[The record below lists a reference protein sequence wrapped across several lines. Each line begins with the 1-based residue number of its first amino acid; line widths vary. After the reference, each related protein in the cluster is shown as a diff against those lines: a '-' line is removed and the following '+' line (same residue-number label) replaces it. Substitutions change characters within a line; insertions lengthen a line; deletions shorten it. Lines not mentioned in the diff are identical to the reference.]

1 MSTLNHYWPSPAEVD
16 QCIRTEAETVDD
28 AVLLAVHE
36 PGPLRVRAANASAEE
51 VATERDLLNELM
63 RPADDGSA
71 VVVAIT
77 GDSGVGKSHMVRW
90 LHAQLQ
96 RHPARQQLVIVLVPK
111 TASLRQ
117 VVERILEPLEGEHYA
132 HLKAELSRVVETLK
146 PDEAKQLLATSLA
159 IELDRL
165 YQQDMATLR
174 GGGRLDDRALR
185 AHADHAKGLSHLL
198 RDPVVNEH
206 WLYAVL
212 TRIVT
217 QTLHGG
223 SEAETGE
230 SRRFTPTDLQV
241 PEDWDHTQATRAANV
256 YLQKLQSDEGAALPM
271 AAELLQEALDPALRT
286 VFRFSEALGQRSIEE
301 IVDDIRRHLL
311 EQGRELV
318 LLIEDFAALAG
329 IQQPLLNLII
339 AESDHQGRR
348 VRAPLRTALAVT
360 DGFLPSRQTILT
372 RAKRQWIIPSSP
384 GKDDEIVERLIDL
397 SGRYLNAARWGI
409 KALAKQYA
417 QRGDEDL
424 YGWVRPFDHEL
435 DADDSDRLKAFGSS
449 RHGYPLFPLSRESI
463 SALARRELRQGT
475 QLIFNPRAFIN
486 HVLRDVLV
494 HRVEFTRGEFP
505 PPGFK
510 DAVMSTG
517 AEIAVRAQP
526 LSDAMRARLA
536 PALVY
541 WAGNPPDLTSP
552 PRVSRDVFG
561 AFQLA
566 WPFDVNAPTVPIAAP
581 RPRPVSE
588 PVGGPDPTAPQA
600 EAATP
605 PVTPQDEHIESWA
618 TGGQLIQQPA
628 NEIRKIIALA
638 LHDRIDW
645 NSLRMRRQPILPGHI
660 WLPFARVG
668 NPTAEPRF
676 VVGPEVRPL
685 TFNVRAGVLG
695 LCRWAA
701 NGRNWDY
708 PRAED
713 DYAVAQALLDGLE
726 AQALQWFPQ
735 LARQRA
741 QAALRTLHRQAL
753 LLRMT
758 RKAEPDEPA
767 LVDYF
772 RPLDAP
778 PVAPDKDDR
787 SHEASILQV
796 AVGAADALDEVRDVL
811 LDAVACF
818 QGPGSTALGV
828 DRVRLQAAWKADSD
842 ESQDSAVLAP
852 SEKARQIARD
862 LGTNRLKILVSR
874 YTGVLDTRLAVIQRI
889 AGSNPEISLVAPI
902 KELIAEAKRS
912 GTLASVDY
920 SPTAVDRALGFLAS
934 DTARS
939 VLRHA
944 SSFSTPDATRSAEFQ
959 LATCTEIDLTS
970 LRTTTD
976 ALETLEALVTRI
988 QRAADSQL
996 KASGGGDVADA
1007 LNSLRASLTALAEEG
1022 DTL

>member
-1 MSTLNHYWPSPAEVD
+1 MSTLNYYWPDPAEVD
-16 QCIRTEAETVDD
+16 QCIRTEAETLDD

-36 PGPLRVRAANASAEE
+36 PGPLRVRAANASGEE
-51 VATERDLLNELM
+51 AATERDLLNELM

-96 RHPARQQLVIVLVPK
+96 RHPAREQLVIVLVPK

-174 GGGRLDDRALR
+174 GGRLDDRVLR
-185 AHADHAKGLSHLL
+185 AHADHAKGLSNLL

-206 WLYAVL
+206 WIYAVL
-212 TRIVT
+212 IRIVT

-230 SRRFTPTDLQV
+230 SRRFTPQDLQV
-241 PEDWDHTQATRAANV
+241 PEDWDPTQATRAANV
-256 YLQKLQSDEGAALPM
+256 YLQKLQSDEGAALPI

-311 EQGRELV
+311 VQGRELV

-348 VRAPLRTALAVT
+348 IRAPLRTALAVT

-372 RAKRQWIIPSSP
+372 RAKREWIIPNSP

-417 QRGDEDL
+417 QRSDEDL
-424 YGWVRPFDHEL
+424 YSWVRPFDHEL
-435 DADDSDRLKAFGSS
+435 DADDSDRLKAFGTS
-449 RHGYPLFPLSRESI
+449 RHGYPLFPLSREAIAS
-463 SALARRELRQGT
+463 LARRELRQGT

-494 HRVEFTRGEFP
+494 HRAEFMRGEFP

-510 DAVMSTG
+510 EAVMSTG
-517 AEIAVRAQP
+517 TEIAIRAQP
-526 LSDAMRARLA
+526 LSDTMRARLA

-541 WAGNPPDLTSP
+541 WAGNPTDLASQP
-552 PRVSRDVFG
+552 LVSKDVFG

-566 WPFDVNAPTVPIAAP
+566 WPFDANAPAVPIPAP
-581 RPRPVSE
+581 RPRPVPE
-588 PVGGPDPTAPQA
+588 PVGDPDLLVPPA

-638 LHDRIDW
+638 LYDRIDW
-645 NSLRMRRQPILPGHI
+645 NSLRMRRQPIQPGHI

-668 NPTAEPRF
+668 NPSAEPRF

-685 TFNVRAGVLG
+685 TFDVRGGVLA

-701 NGRNWDY
+701 SGRNWNY

-713 DYAVAQALLDGLE
+713 DYAVAQMLLDGLE
-726 AQALQWFPQ
+726 VQAMHWFPQ
-735 LARQRA
+735 VARQRA

-758 RKAEPDEPA
+758 RKAEPNEPA

-778 PVAPDKDDR
+778 PIAPDKDDR

-796 AVGAADALDEVRDVL
+796 AVAAADGLDEMRDVL

-828 DRVRLQAAWKADSD
+828 DRVRLQAAWKADND
-842 ESQDSAVLAP
+842 DSQDSAVLTQ

-862 LGTNRLKILVSR
+862 LGSNRLKTLVSR

-912 GTLASVDY
+912 GTLASVEY
-920 SPTAVDRALGFLAS
+920 KAAAVDRALGFLAS

-944 SSFSTPDATRSAEFQ
+944 STFSTPDPTRSAEFQ
-959 LATCTEIDLTS
+959 LATCTEIELTS

-976 ALETLEALVTRI
+976 ALETLEVLVTRI

-1007 LNSLRASLTALAEEG
+1007 LNSLRANLTALAEEG
-1022 DTL
+1022 ETP

>member
-1 MSTLNHYWPSPAEVD
+1 MSTLNHYWPIPAEVD

-36 PGPLRVRAANASAEE
+36 PGPLRVRAANASADEA
-51 VATERDLLNELM
+51 ATERDLLNELM

-174 GGGRLDDRALR
+174 SGGRLDDRALR

-206 WLYAVL
+206 WLYTVL

-223 SEAETGE
+223 SETETGE
-230 SRRFTPTDLQV
+230 SRRFTPQDLHV
-241 PEDWDHTQATRAANV
+241 PEDWDPTQATRAANV

-348 VRAPLRTALAVT
+348 IRAPLRTALAVT

-372 RAKRQWIIPSSP
+372 RAKREWIIPNSASN
-384 GKDDEIVERLIDL
+384 DEEIIERLIDF

-409 KALAKQYA
+409 KALVNQYT
-417 QRGDEDL
+417 QRSDEDL
-424 YGWVRPFDHEL
+424 YNWVRPFDQEL
-435 DADDSDRLKAFGSS
+435 DADDSDRLMAFGSS

-463 SALARRELRQGT
+463 SALARRELRQGG

-494 HRVEFTRGEFP
+494 HRAEFARGEFP

-526 LSDAMRARLA
+526 LSDTMRARLA

-541 WAGNPPDLTSP
+541 WAGNPPDLALP
-552 PRVSRDVFG
+552 PRVSKDVFG

-566 WPFDVNAPTVPIAAP
+566 WPFDASAPAAP
-581 RPRPVSE
+581 IPAPRAPE
-588 PVGGPDPTAPQA
+588 PVANRDAPKPLA
-600 EAATP
+600 EAVTP

-628 NEIRKIIALA
+628 SEIRKVIAQA
-638 LHDRIDW
+638 LNDRLDW
-645 NSLRMRRQPILPGHI
+645 NSLRMRAQPILPGHI

-685 TFNVRAGVLG
+685 GFNVRAGVLA

-701 NGRNWDY
+701 NGRNWNY

-713 DYAVAQALLDGLE
+713 DYAVAQMLLDGLE
-726 AQALQWFPQ
+726 LQAMQFFLKI
-735 LARQRA
+735 ARQRA

-772 RPLDAP
+772 QPLDP
-778 PVAPDKDDR
+778 RPVAPDNDDR

-796 AVGAADALDEVRDVL
+796 AVGAADALDDVRDAL
-811 LDAVACF
+811 LSAVACF
-818 QGPGSTALGV
+818 QGLGSTALGV
-828 DRVRLQAAWKADSD
+828 DRVRLQAAWNADSD
-842 ESQDSAVLAP
+842 ESQDSAAFAQ
-852 SEKARQIARD
+852 SDKARQVARD
-862 LGTNRLKILVSR
+862 LGSNRLKTLVSR
-874 YTGVLDTRLAVIQRI
+874 YTGVLDKRLPIVQRI
-889 AGSNPEISLVAPI
+889 VGPDSEISLVAPI
-902 KELIAEAKRS
+902 KELLAEAKRS
-912 GTLASVDY
+912 GTLANVDY
-920 SPTAVDRALGFLAS
+920 NQAAVDRALGTLAS

-944 SSFSTPDATRSAEFQ
+944 SSFSAPDTARSAEFQ
-959 LATCTEIDLTS
+959 LATCTEIELTS
-970 LRTTTD
+970 LQTVTD

-1022 DTL
+1022 ETP